1 MFSGLKR
8 IQTKRRRRSSGP
20 PPPVPRQR
28 MQPIRPER
36 LSQIK
41 GERPA
46 RLDLHIDAPKPLRCH
61 IAERRRDELGAR
73 RPIRREAPPL
83 VTFADSRPLAEVLG
97 IGHGQV
103 RNRRPE
109 LFAPGAGVDIHYG
122 YRPSVQSF
130 ELAVIGAALTARR
143 KYKRLRPPLVVN
155 GDEAQSLLPPY
166 DTAREATLDRVHGPL
181 VQPRDPR
188 RQARPRLDNLRQA
201 VELLE
206 DIDSIS
212 SRVFGARHPDTAAN
226 RSMLSSA
233 REKLAQAKA
242 PVARRTRSK
251 AEES

>member
-28 MQPIRPER
+28 VQPIRPER

-130 ELAVIGAALTARR
+130 ELAVIGAALAARR
-143 KYKRLRPPLVVN
+143 KYKL
-155 GDEAQSLLPPY
+155 GWI
-166 DTAREATLDRVHGPL
+166 TC
-181 VQPRDPR
+181 
-188 RQARPRLDNLRQA
+188 ARPSSFSRTSIQYRVESLERITRILRLI
-201 VELLE
+201 E
-206 DIDSIS
+206 
-212 SRVFGARHPDTAAN
+212 TC
-226 RSMLSSA
+226 
-233 REKLAQAKA
+233 
-242 PVARRTRSK
+242 
-251 AEES
+251 